1 MLSIPGIYTG
11 REIRPLEPIRSRP
24 NQRVI
29 ITFLDEDAPMS
40 TAGSP
45 RVPGSAH
52 GQIVM
57 SDDFALPLPDDVLEE
72 FFA

>member
-29 ITFLDEDAPMS
+29 ITFLDEDAPPPIM
-40 TAGSP
+40 SP
-45 RVPGSAH
+45 RVPGSAR
-52 GQIVM
+52 GQIAM

>member
-29 ITFLDEDAPMS
+29 ITFLDEDAPQPII
-40 TAGSP
+40 SP
-45 RVPGSAH
+45 RVPGSAR
-52 GQIVM
+52 GQLVM

>member
-29 ITFLDEDAPMS
+29 ITFLDEDAPLQPM
-40 TAGSP
+40 ASP
-45 RVPGSAH
+45 RVPGSAR